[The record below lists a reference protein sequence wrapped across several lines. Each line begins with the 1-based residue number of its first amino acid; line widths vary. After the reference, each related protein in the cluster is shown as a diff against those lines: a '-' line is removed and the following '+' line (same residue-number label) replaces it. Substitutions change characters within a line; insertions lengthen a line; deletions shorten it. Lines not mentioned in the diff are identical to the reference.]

1 MSRKAAGGGNVTF
14 RDFNVVLSLYLMDKS
29 SLTFVLAVTT
39 KELFIRESKSPN
51 YLLFSVG

>member
-1 MSRKAAGGGNVTF
+1 MGGGDVTF
-14 RDFNVVLSLYLMDKS
+14 RDFNVVLIMDKP

-39 KELFIRESKSPN
+39 KKLFVRESKSPN